1 MRGFALGTILIRG
14 ARQLVTVR
22 GSKAPRRGE
31 QMRDLGVIL
40 DGAVLIRDGVLEE
53 VGPTRRVEN
62 LAAARDAVEIS
73 AAGRVVMPGF
83 VDSHTYLVFP
93 PPGAPGEEEAA
104 RVVRACTAQR
114 IGARAR
120 RHLESMARHG
130 TTTVEAGTGGGA
142 DAAVQLKLMRVLRAV
157 RREPLDVAATFLF
170 RICTGEADTAVP
182 TELLAT
188 VRKRKMARFA
198 GLVWN
203 PDAAAKARQECFLAA
218 AGAAGFAIRIDCQ
231 SQDPGAAVAAAVAH
245 SAASIGR
252 LEHATPEHAAA
263 LAASPVVGLLFP
275 GPGMW
280 SGGCTAPARTFADSG
295 AAVALA
301 SGFDPRQEGSLSMQA
316 AVAMACRG
324 MGLTVEEAITAATI
338 NGAHALRLGART
350 GSLEPGKSADL
361 MLLDIPDYR
370 DLARHYG
377 ANLVNATIKRGE
389 CIFEQGEVAPRPPS
403 SLRSAW

>member
-1 MRGFALGTILIRG
+1 
-14 ARQLVTVR
+14 
-22 GSKAPRRGE
+22 
-31 QMRDLGVIL
+31 MRDLGVIP

-83 VDSHTYLVFP
+83 VDSHTHLVFP
-93 PPGAPGEEEAA
+93 PPGAPDEEEAA
-104 RVVRACTAQR
+104 RAVRASTAQR

-142 DAAVQLKLMRVLRAV
+142 DAIVQIKLLRVLRALQK
-157 RREPLDVAATFLF
+157 EPVDVAATVLF
-170 RICTGEADTAVP
+170 GLCAGETDAAVP

-198 GLVWN
+198 GLAWN
-203 PDAAAKARQECFLAA
+203 PDTAVKAWQDGFLAA
-218 AGAAGFAIRIDCQ
+218 AREAGFFIRIDCQ
-231 SQDPGAAVAAAVAH
+231 GEDPGAAVAAAVAC
-245 SAASIGR
+245 SAASIGC
-252 LEHATPEHAAA
+252 LERATPEHAAA
-263 LAASPVVGLLFP
+263 LAASPVVGLLVP
-275 GPGMW
+275 AYGVW
-280 SGGCTAPARTFADSG
+280 GGAGAATARTLADSG

-316 AVAMACRG
+316 VVAMACRG

-361 MLLDIPDYR
+361 LLLDIPDYR